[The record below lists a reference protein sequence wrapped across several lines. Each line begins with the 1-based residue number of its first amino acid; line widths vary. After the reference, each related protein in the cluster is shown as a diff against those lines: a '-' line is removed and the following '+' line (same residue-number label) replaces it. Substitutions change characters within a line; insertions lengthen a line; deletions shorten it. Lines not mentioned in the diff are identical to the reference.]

1 MISRP
6 APLIGWDFPPIER
19 VRKRITIKKG
29 CAMGKI
35 RSTLDIVME
44 RTKNLSMTQDDRQKL
59 KLKEQGDTVRA
70 WSQRYLDGKMTIREL
85 ASQLSTAGDDR
96 IEMQAL
102 LKEELIGNIRLE
114 EDNSRVLDA
123 LADLSLLDRERAE
136 RVIRYRQEELEKQKT
151 SMLDSLKIDLAH
163 QGFRGSA
170 VIPNL
175 ARSRAWQEILRQA
188 QEDLVRELIL
198 LS

>member
-1 MISRP
+1 
-6 APLIGWDFPPIER
+6 
-19 VRKRITIKKG
+19 
-29 CAMGKI
+29 MGKI

-70 WSQRYLDGKMTIREL
+70 WSQRYLDGKMTIGEL

>member
-1 MISRP
+1 
-6 APLIGWDFPPIER
+6 
-19 VRKRITIKKG
+19 
-29 CAMGKI
+29 MGKI